1 MRGNTLFLERNSG
14 LHKLHPFTKL
24 AFIIFFLIC
33 AATLPDLL
41 WLLAAY
47 AGLLLPLAGW
57 GLVFSHFVR
66 SSLGVVTPFVISLSV
81 IQGFFTGGETILFSI
96 GSFAFTAEG
105 WLAGLTV
112 AGRILL
118 ALGGALLLMLSTRP
132 DGLMQSLTQRGLPNS
147 LAYIVLSAIQI
158 FPTFQ
163 DRAQMILE
171 AQQARG
177 LETGGNWLRRLRLL
191 VPLTGP
197 LVLSSIVDVEERA
210 MALEARAFSRPGRKT
225 SLLVLRDSLGQRLL
239 RWAFLLIGLG
249 LIVFRL
255 WSFFR

>member
-1 MRGNTLFLERNSG
+1 MRGNTLYLERNSG
-14 LHKLHPFTKL
+14 LHRLHPLTKL
-24 AFIIFFLIC
+24 AFTVFFLIC
-33 AATLPDLL
+33 AATLPDLI
-41 WLLAAY
+41 WLLAAF
-47 AGLLLPLAGW
+47 ALLLLPLAWW
-57 GLVFSHFVR
+57 GQVFSHFVR
-66 SSLGVVTPFVISLSV
+66 SSLTVIIPFVISLSV

-112 AGRILL
+112 AGRILV
-118 ALGGALLLMLSTRP
+118 ALSGALLLMLSTRP
-132 DGLMQSLTQRGLPNS
+132 DALMQALTQRGLPNS

-163 DRAQMILE
+163 DRGQMILE

-177 LETGGNWLRRLRLL
+177 LETSGNLLRRLRLL
-191 VPLTGP
+191 VPLVGP

-225 SLLVLRDSLGQRLL
+225 SLLVLQDSGGQRLL
-239 RWAFLLIGLG
+239 RWALVLAGLVLIIL
-249 LIVFRL
+249 RL
-255 WSFFR
+255 WPLFQ

>member
-1 MRGNTLFLERNSG
+1 MRGNTLYLERNSG

-24 AFIIFFLIC
+24 AFTFFFLIC
-33 AATLPDLL
+33 ATTLPDLL
-41 WLLAAY
+41 WLLAAF
-47 AGLLLPLAGW
+47 ALLLLPLAGW
-57 GLVFSHFVR
+57 SQVFSPFVR
-66 SSLGVVTPFVISLSV
+66 SSLGVITPFVISLSA

-112 AGRILL
+112 AARILL
-118 ALGGALLLMLSTRP
+118 ALSGALLLMLSTRP
-132 DGLMQSLTQRGLPNS
+132 DALMQSLTQRGFPNS
-147 LAYIVLSAIQI
+147 LAYVVLSAIQI

-177 LETGGNWLRRLRLL
+177 LEIGGNWLRRLRLL

-225 SLLVLRDSLGQRLL
+225 SLLVLRDSRGQRLL
-239 RWAFLLIGLG
+239 RWALLFLGLG
-249 LIVFRL
+249 LIALRL
-255 WSFFR
+255 WLLFQ